1 VACSWQAKA
10 AVSLGYVRDVQL
22 QTPWL
27 RDQLR
32 EHLERLSD
40 GEWLVSVAP
49 RHDPTDSQFEEIL
62 DFFDDT
68 GVVDEPAGRIGYVLK
83 DEGEATA
90 LAEFGEVLGEAL
102 NESVPERWHLVALAA
117 RRVLEA
123 LH

>member
-1 VACSWQAKA
+1 MLVPGEA

-22 QTPWL
+22 QPPWL

-49 RHDPTDSQFEEIL
+49 PHDSTDSPLDEIL
-62 DFFDDT
+62 DFFDDA

-83 DEGEATA
+83 DEGEAAA
-90 LAEFGEVLGEAL
+90 LVEFGEVLDEAL
-102 NESVPERWHLVALAA
+102 NESVPTRWHLVALAA
-117 RRVLEA
+117 RRVREA
-123 LH
+123 LQ